1 MRVTIPDDVAE
12 PYEGYADR
20 QSKSIDDIVTTQ
32 LRRFSKLEP
41 GRKAL
46 VLQTDIA
53 ERLEKTLGGLPFR
66 DSADLVQRIE
76 AHAALTFEGINLE
89 LTIGQK
95 RELEARAQKQGRPVE
110 ALVKEVA
117 ERLMRD
123 LFYSLSG
130 PSAAA

>member
-12 PYEGYADR
+12 TYESYADR
-20 QSKSIDDIVTTQ
+20 QAKTVEDIVTTQ

-46 VLQTDIA
+46 IVQADVA
-53 ERLEKTLGGLPFR
+53 ERLEATLGGLPFR
-66 DSADLVQRIE
+66 DSADLLQRIE

-95 RELEARAQKQGRPVE
+95 RELEARAEKQGKPVA
-110 ALVKEVA
+110 ALVKEIA
-117 ERLMRD
+117 DRLMRD
-123 LFYSLSG
+123 LFYNISG

>member
-1 MRVTIPDDVAE
+1 MRVTIPDDVAA

-20 QSKSIDDIVTTQ
+20 QSRTVDELITTQ

-41 GRKAL
+41 GRK
-46 VLQTDIA
+46 VLIVQADVA

-66 DSADLVQRIE
+66 DSADLLQRIE
-76 AHAALTFEGINLE
+76 SHAALTFEGINLE

-95 RELEARAQKQGRPVE
+95 RELEARAEKQGKPVE
-110 ALVKEVA
+110 VLVKEIA
-117 ERLMRD
+117 DRLMRD
-123 LFYSLSG
+123 LFYNISG